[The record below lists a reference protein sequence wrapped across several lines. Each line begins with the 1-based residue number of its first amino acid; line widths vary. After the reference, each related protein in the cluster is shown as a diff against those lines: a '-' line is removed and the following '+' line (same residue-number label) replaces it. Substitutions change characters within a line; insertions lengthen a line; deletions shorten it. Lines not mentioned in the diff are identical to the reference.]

1 MRICNF
7 SLVPSGQ
14 EKNIAMG
21 YVPFE
26 GTLNKHGLPVG
37 NYGQKFSVQLPEQYA
52 KDPGQPVD
60 AEVVPMPFTA
70 SKNHNIRE
78 KINS

>member
-1 MRICNF
+1 
-7 SLVPSGQ
+7 
-14 EKNIAMG
+14 MG

-37 NYGQKFSVQLPEQYA
+37 NYGQKFCVQLAEQYA
-52 KDPGQPVD
+52 EKSGQPVD

-70 SKNHNIRE
+70 SENLNIRE
-78 KINS
+78 KIDL